1 MLYVGKEHPDHYVA
15 KMREMIDKGAERIV
29 LKARG
34 RAISRAVDV
43 SQVASRTLGLRIG
56 SVRIDT
62 ERRRLR
68 DGREIGLSTMEI
80 TMESVTRQFT
90 PSQW

>member
-1 MLYVGKEHPDHYVA
+1 MLYVGKEHPDHYVS

-56 SVRIDT
+56 SVKIDT

-80 TMESVTRQFT
+80 TMESVTR
-90 PSQW
+90 